1 VFFYLLFAF
10 LVGITN
16 GIVLLILGL
25 TGTLVSLL
33 KPPTLRKK
41 IVSLVFVLSLLS
53 LRMVYVSDDITLP
66 HLLLAFMAPIVYV
79 IVGVESVET
88 TRTFTVGLFV
98 FTVVSTISSGSY
110 IPTLLI
116 SAPPLLGLLI
126 LYGAETMTGGSRE

>member
-1 VFFYLLFAF
+1 MFFYLLFAF

-110 IPTLLI
+110 IPTLII
-116 SAPPLLGLLI
+116 SAPSLLGLLI

>member
-1 VFFYLLFAF
+1 MFFYLLFAF